1 MVTLAP
7 EANLLAVAEHQ
18 LVRTDDGS
26 VLMTRPLRPCD
37 ADLFNRQWSER
48 GVPTR
53 WVLVEL
59 RAAG

>member
-7 EANLLAVAEHQ
+7 EANLLVVVEHQ

-26 VLMTRPLRPCD
+26 VLMTRALRPCD
-37 ADLFNRQWSER
+37 ADQFNRLWSAR

-53 WVLVEL
+53 WELIEL